1 MMSAVNFL
9 TWILEA
15 AGIFV
20 GAFGILALSTF
31 IHNRF
36 KRKCWEVED
45 TAELILGVICTIA
58 GIALFTIAPDKE
70 KRFEM
75 FYAMKPK
82 CQEETVSCLKKK
94 VEWYQ
99 DSIDYNVNIHV
110 LDEKHIIDSLKN
122 VINNYEKGKN

>member
-1 MMSAVNFL
+1 MMSAVNFI

-36 KRKCWEVED
+36 KRKCWEGED
-45 TAELILGVICTIA
+45 TAELILGVICIIA
-58 GIALFTIAPDKE
+58 GIALFNIAPDKE
-70 KRFEM
+70 KRFEI

-82 CQEETVSCLKKK
+82 CTEETVSCLKKK
-94 VEWYQ
+94 AEWYQ
-99 DSIDYNVNIHV
+99 DSINYNVNIQV
-110 LDEKHIIDSLKN
+110 DEKHIIDSLKN